1 MMMAVFCLVLFTI
14 LFLAALC
21 IVSLTCWLSGMA
33 FDWGAVALV
42 WLVLLVASIF
52 LGDDE

>member
-1 MMMAVFCLVLFTI
+1 MMMAVFCLAMFKI